1 MNGSGLAPRA
11 THAGPMKYT
20 YYPGCTSETTAVEFG
35 LSTAAVCEALGMQL
49 IELEDW
55 NCCGASSA
63 HSLDHEL
70 GLALPGRN
78 VALAQQAGLDIVIPC
93 PACYQH
99 CRDADIRMRDDPVW
113 REKMERILR
122 FRYGGEARPRHL
134 LEVLSHDVG
143 REILRQKVTRPLEGL
158 KVASYY
164 GCVLVRPPELT
175 GWDDPEHPVTMDRL
189 ITAVG
194 AEAIDWSYKVD
205 CCGASLTLSRGDIV
219 TALSTRIVEGAA
231 EAGADCIVSVCG
243 MCEINLDTRQAP
255 GSGDKMPVFYL
266 TELLALALGLPR
278 VERWLRRHSIDP
290 RPLLRQRGLLGEALL
305 DRAEDK
311 RSYE

>member
-1 MNGSGLAPRA
+1 VSTRVDA
-11 THAGPMKYT
+11 PMKYA

-35 LSTAAVCEALGMQL
+35 LSTEAVCEALGMEL
-49 IELEDW
+49 IELDDW

-70 GLALPGRN
+70 ALALPGRN
-78 VALAQQAGLDIVIPC
+78 VALAQKGGLDIVIPC

-99 CRDADIRMRDDPVW
+99 CRDADTRMREDQAW
-113 REKMERILR
+113 REKMEDILR
-122 FRYGGEARPRHL
+122 FRYEGEARPRHL
-134 LEVLSHDVG
+134 LEVLSRDLDT
-143 REILRQKVTRPLEGL
+143 ETLKEKVTHPLSGL

-189 ITAVG
+189 MTALG

-219 TALSTRIVEGAA
+219 TELANKIVEGAA

-255 GSGDKMPVFYL
+255 QSGKKMPVFYL
-266 TELLALALGLPR
+266 TELMALALGLPG
-278 VERWLRRHSIDP
+278 VEKWLGRHSTDP
-290 RPLLRQRGLLGEALL
+290 RPLLRERGLL
-305 DRAEDK
+305 
-311 RSYE
+311 

>member
-1 MNGSGLAPRA
+1 MSTQVDAPMRYA
-11 THAGPMKYT
+11 

-35 LSTAAVCEALGMQL
+35 LSTEAVCEALGMEL
-49 IELEDW
+49 IELNDW

-70 GLALPGRN
+70 ALALPGRN
-78 VALAQQAGLDIVIPC
+78 VALAQKAGLDIVIPC

-99 CRDADIRMRDDPVW
+99 CRDADTRMREDQAW
-113 REKMERILR
+113 REKMEDILR
-122 FRYGGEARPRHL
+122 FQYEGEARPRHL
-134 LEVLSHDVG
+134 LEVLSRDLDT
-143 REILRQKVTRPLEGL
+143 ETLKEKVTHPLSGL

-189 ITAVG
+189 MTALG

-219 TALSTRIVEGAA
+219 TELSTKIVEGAA

-243 MCEINLDTRQAP
+243 MCEINLDTRQTP
-255 GSGDKMPVFYL
+255 RSRDKMPVFYL
-266 TELLALALGLPR
+266 TELMALAFGLPG
-278 VERWLRRHSIDP
+278 VEKWLRRHSIDP
-290 RPLLRQRGLLGEALL
+290 RPLLRQRRLL
-305 DRAEDK
+305 
-311 RSYE
+311 